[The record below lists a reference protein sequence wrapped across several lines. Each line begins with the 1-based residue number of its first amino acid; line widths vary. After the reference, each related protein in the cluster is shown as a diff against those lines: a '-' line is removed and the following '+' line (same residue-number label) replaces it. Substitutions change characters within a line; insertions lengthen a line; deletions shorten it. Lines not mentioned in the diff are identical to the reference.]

1 MWVLCLFKI
10 LPRKKG
16 GGVLMGGW
24 MEDALLRGAVIIPTD
39 EEGRGDVYLVAD
51 VYQSVGT
58 YLRIWGK

>member
-1 MWVLCLFKI
+1 MLGLFKI
-10 LPRKKG
+10 LPKKG
-16 GGVLMGGW
+16 GGMLMGGW
-24 MEDALLRGAVIIPTD
+24 MGDALLRGAVIIPTD

>member
-10 LPRKKG
+10 LPKKRG

-39 EEGRGDVYLVAD
+39 EEGRGVF
-51 VYQSVGT
+51 
-58 YLRIWGK
+58 IWWQMFIRVWALI

>member
-1 MWVLCLFKI
+1 MGTVLVYNFAQE
-10 LPRKKG
+10 RG
-16 GGVLMGGW
+16 EGGVLMGGW

>member
-10 LPRKKG
+10 LSKKG

-39 EEGRGDVYLVAD
+39 EEGRGMF
-51 VYQSVGT
+51 
-58 YLRIWGK
+58 IWW

>member
-1 MWVLCLFKI
+1 M
-10 LPRKKG
+10 
-16 GGVLMGGW
+16 LMGGW

-58 YLRIWGK
+58 YLRVWGK